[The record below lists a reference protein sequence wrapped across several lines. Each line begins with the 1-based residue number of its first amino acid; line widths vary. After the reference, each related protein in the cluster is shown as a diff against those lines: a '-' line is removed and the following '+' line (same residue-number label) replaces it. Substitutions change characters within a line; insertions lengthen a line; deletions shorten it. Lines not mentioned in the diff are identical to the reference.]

1 MNPVLTALLGL
12 QEIDREIF
20 KVESELERLP
30 KEEQQRSDELGKI
43 REKVAVKSQEVASL
57 RAEIQEIEHT
67 TVGLRQR
74 LKKLE
79 SSSNDGSADAALL
92 ASYQHE
98 MRNIKRNVSG
108 AEDDGLKRVG
118 RAELIDE
125 EIAALTAKLTE
136 GEAVFAEFQ
145 ANVKA
150 ETKEA
155 QTKLDELLKER
166 GTKSSEGISATELEI
181 YRGLLKTREG
191 EALAELGDGLCEGC
205 FVNLPKNI
213 VVRLARGTELV
224 QCPSC
229 DRILYTY

>member
-1 MNPVLTALLGL
+1 MNPVLSALLGL

-30 KEEQQRSDELGKI
+30 KEEKQRSDELAKL
-43 REKVAVKSQEVASL
+43 REKLATKRHEVTGL
-57 RAEIQEIEHT
+57 RAEIKDIEHT

-79 SSSNDGSADAALL
+79 SESSNGSADAALI

-108 AEDDGLKRVG
+108 AEDDGLKRLG
-118 RAELIDE
+118 RAELIDQ
-125 EIAALTAKLTE
+125 EIAALEEKLQAD
-136 GEAVFAEFQ
+136 EAVFAEFQ
-145 ANVKA
+145 QNVAK
-150 ETKEA
+150 ETAEA
-155 QTKLDELLKER
+155 QEKLAELQKER
-166 GTKSSEGISATELEI
+166 ATKSSDGISATELEI

-213 VVRLARGTELV
+213 VVRLARGLELV

>member
-30 KEEQQRSDELGKI
+30 QEEQQRSDELGKI
-43 REKVAVKSQEVASL
+43 REKVAAKSQEVASL

-118 RAELIDE
+118 RAEMIDE

-136 GEAVFAEFQ
+136 GETVFAEFQ
-145 ANVKA
+145 ANVATETEAAQAKLA
-150 ETKEA
+150 E
-155 QTKLDELLKER
+155 LMKER
-166 GTKSSEGISATELEI
+166 GTKSSDGISATELET